1 MTRSQSLSKIVAI
14 AAIITAFTFSPE
26 VANAQFQ
33 GFFQVGMTGSSFRG
47 GNLSS
52 TSPIFRLAGGGG
64 IRYRYATGFEFETGL
79 NYAVKG
85 SELEGTIDEF
95 PIIGVSEITYVE
107 LPVLI
112 GYRFNSLTKY
122 KPRIV
127 AGPSMAFMTDARITF
142 HAPGSDFEQSES
154 DDTVEDRDL
163 GLLIGADIIV
173 PFKGES
179 LTFGVRSVLG
189 FSNARSEKPELYN
202 TSFGLY
208 GGIVF

>member
-1 MTRSQSLSKIVAI
+1 MIRTQSIVRILAVM
-14 AAIITAFTFSPE
+14 AVCTAFSFSPE

-33 GFFQVGMTGSSFRG
+33 GFFQIGMTGSTFRG
-47 GNLSS
+47 GNLAS
-52 TSPIFRLAGGGG
+52 TSPIFRLSGGGG
-64 IRYRYATGFEFETGL
+64 IRYRYASGFEFETGL

-85 SELEGTIDEF
+85 SELEGTIDEI

-107 LPVLI
+107 LPVLM
-112 GYRFNSLTKY
+112 GYRFNSFTKY

-127 AGPSMAFMTDARITF
+127 VGPSMAFKTDARISF

-154 DDTVEDRDL
+154 DETVEDRDL
-163 GLLIGADIIV
+163 GLLVGADIIV
-173 PFKGES
+173 PFKGET
-179 LTFGVRSVLG
+179 LTFGLRSVLG

-202 TSFGLY
+202 TSFGLF